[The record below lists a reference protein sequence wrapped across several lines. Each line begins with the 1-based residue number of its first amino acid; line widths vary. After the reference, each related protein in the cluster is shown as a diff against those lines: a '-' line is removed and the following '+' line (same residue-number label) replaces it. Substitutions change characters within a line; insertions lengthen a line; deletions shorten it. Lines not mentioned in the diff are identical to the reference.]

1 MGCVCIL
8 PGPSISSYITEFMLL
23 YMKYSE
29 QEIWIKITVQKQKA
43 IWSEINKSGFVE
55 EERRIKG

>member
-1 MGCVCIL
+1 MGGVCIL
-8 PGPSISSYITEFMLL
+8 LGPSISSYITEFMLL

-43 IWSEINKSGFVE
+43 IWSEINNSGFVE